1 MISGTHNSHGEI
13 ITLYNA
19 GWCRSSSAVF
29 KSHCD
34 WPRQVLSCIG
44 DAANMCVNSVVDL
57 SVCERP
63 GTCSDCG
70 GY

>member
-1 MISGTHNSHGEI
+1 MLDGAEVVLQFLSHIVIGQ
-13 ITLYNA
+13 
-19 GWCRSSSAVF
+19 GKF
-29 KSHCD
+29 
-34 WPRQVLSCIG
+34 LSCIG

-57 SVCERP
+57 SVCERS